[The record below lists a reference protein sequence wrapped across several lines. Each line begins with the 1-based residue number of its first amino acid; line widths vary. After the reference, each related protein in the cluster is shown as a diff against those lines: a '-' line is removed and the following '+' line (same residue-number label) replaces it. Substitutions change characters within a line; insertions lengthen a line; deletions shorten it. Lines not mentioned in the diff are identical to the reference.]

1 MIKRSL
7 IPLAMLF
14 TGLAAAHATNLGFG
28 QLGGNNTTV
37 PVNFGSRATVDAP
50 GLVVALG
57 GATPNIELTWDYGR
71 PSNGWDI
78 HTSGFFSSLEDQFIG
93 GGAWDNEGNVPRIGQ
108 LDFGDHTI
116 LFSVDDDYKLV
127 LNSFDFGLT
136 GETANTT
143 TSWNLTL
150 TALSTNIV
158 VWSQSITFVVVGNTA
173 DTQVIT
179 PNFTGVSGEDYLLTF
194 HRTFQSF
201 PSDGR
206 HGIDNLS
213 FSQVP
218 EPATYGVALA
228 SLLGALAVARRRKAS
243 KD

>member
-1 MIKRSL
+1 
-7 IPLAMLF
+7 MLF
-14 TGLAAAHATNLGFG
+14 TGLTAAHATNLGFG
-28 QLGGNNTTV
+28 QLGGNNTQI
-37 PVNFGSRATVDAP
+37 PVNFGSNAVAD
-50 GLVVALG
+50 GDGYVVSLG
-57 GATPNIELTWDYGR
+57 GATPNIALVWDT
-71 PSNGWDI
+71 GWDI
-78 HTSGFFSSLEDQFIG
+78 HTSSWFSSLEDEFVG
-93 GGAWDNEGNVPRIGQ
+93 GGAWDNEGGVPRIGQ

-116 LFSVDDDYKLV
+116 QFSVDDGYSLV

-136 GETANTT
+136 GETPDTT
-143 TSWNLTL
+143 TSWDLTL

-194 HRTFQSF
+194 HRTFQSSGF
-201 PSDGR
+201 NSDGR